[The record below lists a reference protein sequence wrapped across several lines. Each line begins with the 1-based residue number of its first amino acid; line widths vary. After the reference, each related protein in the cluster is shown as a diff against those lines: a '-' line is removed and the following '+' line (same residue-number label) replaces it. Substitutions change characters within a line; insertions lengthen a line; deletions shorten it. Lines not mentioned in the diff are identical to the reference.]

1 MKRRIIFSMIIVA
14 TIVGG
19 FFYVRAQ
26 IYFSHGDKNQNVIFE
41 IKKGEGNAQIA
52 DNLER
57 DGIISWKL
65 YFLAYLKSQ
74 DLLNKIY
81 PGEYLLNGD
90 MTIPE
95 IVIVITD
102 SKKVFEKVLFKE
114 GWVATQM
121 AEELQLHGFD
131 GDAFLAIVNNPSK
144 ELVNQ
149 FSVFTDKPEIATL
162 EGYLFPDTYYF
173 AQEST
178 PEGIVKKILNN
189 TETKI
194 DGDLR
199 AEIKKQQKTIFDV
212 IIMASIVER
221 EVSSEEDRAIVSGL
235 FWNRLVIGQ
244 ALQSDATLSYIFND
258 KRGAHNLTQTKVDSP
273 YNTYA
278 NSGLPIGPV
287 SNPGLSAIK
296 AAIYPKSSQYNY
308 FLSDPETGQTI
319 FSKTFEEHVE
329 NKFKYGL

>member
-1 MKRRIIFSMIIVA
+1 MKRRIIFATIIVVA
-14 TIVGG
+14 IVSG

-26 IYFSHGDKNQNVIFE
+26 IYFSHGDKNQNTIFE

-52 DNLER
+52 ANLEEG
-57 DGIISWKL
+57 GIISDKF
-65 YFLAYLKSQ
+65 YFLTYLKANG
-74 DLLNKIY
+74 LLNRIY

-95 IVIVITD
+95 IAVIITD

-121 AEELQLHGFD
+121 AEELQKYGFD
-131 GDAFLAIVNNPSK
+131 SKAFLEIVNNPSK
-144 ELVNQ
+144 ELIAQ
-149 FSVFTDKPEIATL
+149 FSVLADKPEIATL

-173 AQEST
+173 AKEST

-189 TETKI
+189 TETRVNN
-194 DGDLR
+194 DLR
-199 AEIKKQQKTIFDV
+199 AEIKKQQKTIFE
-212 IIMASIVER
+212 IITMASIVER
-221 EVSSEEDRAIVSGL
+221 EVSSEEDRVLVSGL

-258 KRGAHNLTQTKVDSP
+258 KRGAHNLTQTKIDSP

-278 NSGLPIGPV
+278 NKGLPIGPV

-296 AAIYPKSSQYNY
+296 ATIYPKDSQYNY